1 MNFTSTNKRINKK
14 LKVMKPRSLMKKLH
28 DHYKKTNFK
37 DMKKLLSL
45 IAIAAFGLSTAF
57 AQTPAT
63 TTPAKAKTVVKKEV
77 KTTTAPAKADA
88 KKVETKTT
96 TATTKV
102 KADGTPDKRFK
113 ENKTKAVTKVE
124 TKKDGTPDMRYKA
137 NKTAAK
143 KN

>member
-1 MNFTSTNKRINKK
+1 
-14 LKVMKPRSLMKKLH
+14 
-28 DHYKKTNFK
+28 
-37 DMKKLLSL
+37 MKKLLSL

-63 TTPAKAKTVVKKEV
+63 TTPAKAKTVVKKE
-77 KTTTAPAKADA
+77 A
-88 KKVETKTT
+88 KKVETKIT
-96 TATTKV
+96 TATSKV